1 MPLCSLAWRRML
13 SACRALKRETGQ
25 DLAEYALLMAL
36 IVVAV
41 IVAVAT
47 FGGELQSLYS
57 YVCSHYV
64 W

>member
-1 MPLCSLAWRRML
+1 M